1 MVLQDL
7 ECIWV
12 QARARQ
18 KTQALDM
25 VVEYLVPNPAS
36 IYSWFSSKVF
46 SSLLG
51 SIFMSIL

>member
-18 KTQALDM
+18 KTQIP
-25 VVEYLVPNPAS
+25 VIYIGRAS
-36 IYSWFSSKVF
+36 EPEASAT
-46 SSLLG
+46 
-51 SIFMSIL
+51 